1 MVLYTGI
8 FLVVAVCF
16 PVVMWAG
23 DAVPALAGNPARQSN
38 SGFGYDSHRHAGWP
52 VHLQRSKRGFRDMAT
67 LGKIVNFIPVSRRL
81 LLIIWPF
88 VVIVV
93 ILVWLSSASMNI
105 LMATRAYSE
114 GESLWS
120 KGQKQ
125 AIFYLLRYTETQ
137 SEVDFRKYRERIAVT
152 LGDKKARLELEKPNP
167 DYAIAWQGFVE
178 GDNHPKDIPGLIML
192 FRRFRNID
200 FMVEVID
207 LWTEGDRL
215 IGEITVAAEELN
227 ALIWSGNADPGRLSA
242 FRERLLKIDTEL
254 TPLTDQFTRT
264 LGVATR
270 KTKFILL
277 LVNLAAAGILI
288 PIGIWL
294 SQRMVRR
301 GEEAEEALELSQE
314 RFNLAVSGSN
324 DGLWDWN
331 VVTGEVY
338 YSPRFKQ
345 LLGLRDHEMENN
357 VSALME
363 RVHPEDKEPT
373 ETAFTD
379 HFKNGAPFDVEV
391 RLHARSGEY
400 LWFRSRGQSVR
411 NSEGRAVRM
420 AGAITD
426 VTDRRLA
433 AAELFAE
440 KERAQVTLASIA
452 DGVITTDTEGGVQ
465 YLNPVAEALTGW
477 VTASAHGLP
486 LQAIFRMIDET
497 NRSPAP
503 NPIET
508 VLREGRNVEVAAT
521 VLLLRNDGSEI
532 PIVQSAAPIRARSG
546 EIIGVVLVL
555 HDVSNERQYAAKLS
569 YQASHDS
576 LTGLINRAE
585 FELRLSLALKSAA
598 QIGRHHAVMY
608 LDLDQFKVVNDTCG
622 HAAGDQLMRQ
632 VSTLLQGRLR
642 EGDTLARLGGDEF
655 GVLLENCAPDNALRI
670 ADELRQTVTDFHFAW
685 ESRSFNIGVSVGL
698 VNVED
703 ELFTLA
709 DMMSAADSACYM
721 AKEKGRNRVQ
731 VYHRGDSEL
740 SMRQG
745 EMEWIGRLQKALDED
760 RFVLY
765 AQDIVELDPARRYGN
780 HCEILIRM
788 LDERGELVPPMAFIP
803 AAERYNLMPAID
815 RWVIRTAFATISRQR
830 AESGGYDL
838 GACAIN
844 LSGASIGD
852 ERFLEFVRKQFAH
865 FGVPAQTICFEI
877 TETAAIA
884 NLDKAAHFIRELKS
898 LGCLFSLDDFGAGMS
913 SFAYLKHLPVD
924 YLKID
929 GGFVKD
935 MADDPID
942 RAMVEAINSVGHV
955 MGKKTIAEFVDSDR
969 VMALLREIG
978 VDFAQGY
985 GVAKPRPFGPRLRMA
1000 AGSA

>member
-1 MVLYTGI
+1 
-8 FLVVAVCF
+8 
-16 PVVMWAG
+16 
-23 DAVPALAGNPARQSN
+23 
-38 SGFGYDSHRHAGWP
+38 
-52 VHLQRSKRGFRDMAT
+52 MAT
-67 LGKIVNFIPVSRRL
+67 RDNILNYIPISRRL

-88 VVIVV
+88 LVIVA
-93 ILVWLSSASMNI
+93 ILVWLSSESMDI

-125 AIFYLLRYTETQ
+125 AIFLLLRYSETK
-137 SEVDFRKYRERIAVT
+137 SEVDFRKYRDRIAVT
-152 LGDKKARLELEKPNP
+152 LGDKKARLELEKPDP
-167 DYAIAWQGFVE
+167 DYSIAWQGFVE
-178 GDNHPKDIPGLIML
+178 GDNHPEDIPRMIML
-192 FRRFRNID
+192 YRRFRHID
-200 FMVEVID
+200 FMAKVID

-215 IGEITVAAEELN
+215 IGDLTVAAEELN
-227 ALIWSGNADPGRLSA
+227 AAIWSGKADPASLNA
-242 FRERLLKIDTEL
+242 FRERLVRIDTEL

-264 LGVATR
+264 LGEATR
-270 KTKFILL
+270 KTKFLLL

-301 GEEAEEALELSQE
+301 GEEAETALKLSQE

-331 VVTGEVY
+331 VDTGEVY

-345 LLGLRDHEMENN
+345 LLGLSDREMEGS
-357 VSALME
+357 VGALIS
-363 RVHPEDKEPT
+363 RLHPEDKRAT
-373 ETAFTD
+373 ERAFQK
-379 HFKNGAPFDVEV
+379 HLQRAVPFDIEV
-391 RLHARSGEY
+391 RLLTKAGEY
-400 LWFRSRGQSVR
+400 RWFRSRGQSVR
-411 NSEGRAVRM
+411 NSVGRAVRM

-433 AAELFAE
+433 AAELFEE

-452 DGVITTDTEGGVQ
+452 DGVITTDTEGWVQ
-465 YLNPVAEALTGW
+465 YLNPVAETLTGW
-477 VTASAHGLP
+477 VTASARGLP

-497 NRSPAP
+497 NRTPAP
-503 NPIET
+503 SPIEM
-508 VLREGRNVEVAAT
+508 VLRERRNVEMAAT
-521 VLLLRNDGSEI
+521 VLLLRTDGTEI

-546 EIIGVVLVL
+546 EIMGVVLVL

-585 FELRLSLALKSAA
+585 FEQRLSLALKSAA
-598 QIGRHHAVMY
+598 QLGRHHAVMY

-632 VSTLLQGRLR
+632 VSTLLLRRLR

-655 GVLLENCAPDNALRI
+655 GVLLENCSPDNALRI
-670 ADELRQTVTDFHFAW
+670 ADQLRQTVADFHLAW
-685 ESRSFNIGVSVGL
+685 EDRKLSVGVSIGV
-698 VNVED
+698 VNIKD
-703 ELFTLA
+703 GLFTITDVL
-709 DMMSAADSACYM
+709 SAADSACYV

-731 VYHRGDSEL
+731 VYHAEDSEL
-740 SMRQG
+740 SLRQG

-765 AQDIVELDPARRYGN
+765 AQDIVEIKAPHGRVTHREL
-780 HCEILIRM
+780 LVRM
-788 LDERGELVPPMAFIP
+788 LDERGEIVPPMTFIP
-803 AAERYNLMPAID
+803 AAERYGLMPSID
-815 RWVIRTAFATISRQR
+815 RWVLRNALAIIARQR
-830 AESGGYDL
+830 FDERGEAADIF
-838 GACAIN
+838 AIN

-852 ERFLEFVRKQFAH
+852 ESFLDFIREQFTH
-865 FGVPAQTICFEI
+865 FDVPCQCICFEI

-884 NLDKAAHFIRELKS
+884 RLDKATHFIQELRA

-955 MGKKTIAEFVDSDR
+955 MGKKTIAEFVDSER
-969 VMALLREIG
+969 VSALLREIG
-978 VDFAQGY
+978 VDYAQGY